1 MIPSHVPIA
10 LRGLYRSRA
19 YSLTALGSLTF
30 AIGTAV
36 AMFAVV
42 DAVLLRP
49 LPVREPER
57 LVGVSCF
64 IPTDPRAQF
73 MLNPQQHAL
82 WKAGTRSLESL
93 AIVKPDI
100 TNLTGLVEPK
110 RLEVL
115 QVSGEYFA
123 TLGVTPQLGRWI
135 GEEDQTARGVV
146 LTDGLWRDAFAA
158 DPNVVGKTIYLN
170 EEPHQIRGVAP
181 ANLWFP
187 RGKLEFA
194 LPDSVQAFIPLRMA
208 NWEKTGTD
216 AYFYRGIGRLAPGI
230 SIPQAEEELSA
241 TMASIPWK
249 SGIVHPTAVRV
260 EPLQA
265 AAVRASRAT
274 LWLLFGA
281 ILSLLLIVC
290 VNLANLSL
298 VRWARQSGEL
308 AIRVAL
314 GASTRQLLAMCLTE
328 SLLLAAL
335 GTASGLWLAAW
346 LVDIVRVQSG
356 LAIPRLEQSTINAP
370 VIGFTII
377 LLLFTT
383 MLIGLLPAL
392 RISRPTAWGALS
404 TLGRGARASLPVQ
417 KLQRRLATA
426 QVALALLLLYSA
438 GLSIV
443 GLVRMLS
450 IPEGY
455 DAGQVA
461 VVPLSPPK
469 TKYRNSELRLQ
480 LVERLVA
487 ELRRLP
493 GASAAAVSSV
503 LPHEQSWNF
512 VNILTE
518 RTEGRP
524 LSEQQT
530 GYFQS
535 VSQDYFA
542 ATGIPL
548 LAGRVHRDRGEA
560 EQVALLSR
568 TAALALFPSADPL
581 GQVIRHGI
589 LKKPTRV
596 IGVVGDT
603 YPDGRDKP
611 PANMVY
617 EPINRLVLPAVPLE
631 LSLII
636 RSEPGTLTHQSIQ
649 RAAAT
654 VDPGLGVPQVRFLSQ
669 IPRREVSSRG
679 LQALLSGGFAGMAL
693 FVATAGIYGMVAFAL
708 AQRRRELAI
717 RMALGASERDMWRLV
732 TRESLLPVVWG
743 LVPGIGAAFALAYWG
758 RDLLFGTAPVNPWV
772 SVLAPLAML
781 VAAIVPVYTLT
792 RRTIRIDPAAAL
804 QAE

>member
-1 MIPSHVPIA
+1 MIPISLSITVRS
-10 LRGLYRSRA
+10 LFRSRA
-19 YSLTALGSLTF
+19 YSLTAIGSLTF

-42 DAVLLRP
+42 DAVLLQP

-57 LVGVSCF
+57 LVGVSGF
-64 IPTDPRAQF
+64 IPNDPRALF
-73 MLNPQQHAL
+73 MLNPQQHAM
-82 WKAGTRSLESL
+82 WRAGTRSLESL

-100 TNLTGLVEPK
+100 TNLTGVIEPK
-110 RLEVL
+110 RLDVL

-123 TLGVTPQLGRWI
+123 TLGVAPRLGRWI
-135 GEEDQTARGVV
+135 GEEDQTSRGIV
-146 LTDGLWRDAFAA
+146 LTDGLWREAFAA
-158 DPNVVGKTIYLN
+158 DPRVIGKTVYLN
-170 EEPHQIRGVAP
+170 EEAYQILGVAP

-194 LPDSVQAFIPLRMA
+194 LPDSIRAFIPLRMA

-216 AYFYRGIGRLAPGI
+216 AYFYRAIGRLSPGVT
-230 SIPQAEEELSA
+230 IPQAEEELTA
-241 TMASIPWK
+241 TLASIPWR

-260 EPLQA
+260 DALQA
-265 AAVRASRAT
+265 ATVRASRSN

-314 GASTRQLLAMCLTE
+314 GASTRQLLAMCLAE
-328 SLLLAAL
+328 SLLLAAA
-335 GTASGLWLAAW
+335 GTGSGLWLAAW
-346 LVDIVRVQSG
+346 LVDIVRAQSG
-356 LAIPRLEQSTINAP
+356 LAIPRLEQSAINAP
-370 VIGFTII
+370 VIGFTLL

-383 MLIGLLPAL
+383 VLIGLLPAL
-392 RISRPTAWGALS
+392 RISRPTAWGPLS
-404 TLGRGARASLPVQ
+404 ALGRGARASLPVQ
-417 KLQRRLATA
+417 KLQRKLATL
-426 QVALALLLLYSA
+426 QVALALLLLYAA
-438 GLSIV
+438 GLSVV

-455 DAGQVA
+455 DSGQVA

-480 LVERLVA
+480 LAEQLVA

-493 GASAAAVSSV
+493 GASAAAITSV
-503 LPHEQSWNF
+503 LPHEPSWNF

-518 RTEGRP
+518 HTDDRP

-535 VSQDYFA
+535 VSQHYFA

-548 LAGRVHRDRGEA
+548 LAGRAHRDRGEA
-560 EQVALLSR
+560 ERVALLSR
-568 TAALALFPSADPL
+568 AAAQALFPGADPL
-581 GQVIRHGI
+581 GKVIRHGI
-589 LKKPTRV
+589 LKNPTRV

-636 RSEPGTLTHQSIQ
+636 RSETGTLTHQSIQ
-649 RAAAT
+649 QAVAT
-654 VDPGLGVPQVRFLSQ
+654 VDPGLGVPEVRFLSQ
-669 IPRREVSSRG
+669 IPRRGESVRS
-679 LQALLSGGFAGMAL
+679 LQALLSGGFACMAL
-693 FVATAGIYGMVAFAL
+693 FVATAGVYGMVAFSL

-717 RMALGASERDMWRLV
+717 RMALGASERDMWSLV
-732 TRESLLPVVWG
+732 TRESLVPVVWG
-743 LVPGIGAAFALAYWG
+743 VLPGIGAAFALAYWG
-758 RDLLFGTAPVNPWV
+758 RDLLFATSPINPWV
-772 SVLAPLAML
+772 TVLAPLAML
-781 VAAIVPVYTLT
+781 AAAMVPVYTLT
-792 RRTIRIDPAAAL
+792 RQATRIDPAAAL